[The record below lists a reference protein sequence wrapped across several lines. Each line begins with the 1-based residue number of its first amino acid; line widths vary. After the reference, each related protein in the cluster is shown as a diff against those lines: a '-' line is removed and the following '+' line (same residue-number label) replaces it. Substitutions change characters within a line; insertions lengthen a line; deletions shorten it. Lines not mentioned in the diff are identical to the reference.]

1 MAQRRPVSNL
11 LALAV
16 LTVAVQRPMHP
27 YEMASILRAR
37 GKDQDMPIK
46 WGTLYTVVRNL
57 DKHGL
62 LEAVESGR
70 QGARPERTV
79 YRVTEAGR
87 REAEDWT
94 RELLST
100 PKLEP
105 SSFEAGLSV
114 MGGLT
119 PDEVTELLRRRL
131 GSLEERIEA
140 DRRALEEQRGEL
152 PRLFLV
158 ESEYALAMLEA
169 QAGWVR
175 SLLVELAEGTFPG
188 LDAWRDFHRTGR
200 MPPGLAELA
209 ERGATEE

>member
-100 PKLEP
+100 PKREP